1 MIIPLNS
8 DLCGMCKKVVN
19 CPCECHISDL
29 VNGFH
34 EHVFSMPTKIKVK
47 NEGPGPERVDFN
59 LMRLNKI
66 PKTLKFRIREIFKI
80 MRII

>member
-29 VNGFH
+29 MNGFH
-34 EHVFSMPTKIKVK
+34 EHIFSTPTPIKIK
-47 NEGPGPERVDFN
+47 NEGQGPERADYI
-59 LMRLNKI
+59 LMRLNKM
-66 PKTLKFRIREIFKI
+66 PKSFKFRIREIFRKLKLL
-80 MRII
+80 

>member
-1 MIIPLNS
+1 MH
-8 DLCGMCKKVVN
+8 GY
-19 CPCECHISDL
+19 
-29 VNGFH
+29 H
-34 EHVFSMPTKIKVK
+34 ENVFSMPTKIKVK
-47 NEGPGPERVDFN
+47 NEGPGPERADFI

>member
-1 MIIPLNS
+1 MIIPINS
-8 DLCGMCKKVVN
+8 DLCGMCKKVIN

-29 VNGFH
+29 MHGYH
-34 EHVFSMPTKIKVK
+34 ENVFSMPTKIKVRK
-47 NEGPGPERVDFN
+47 EGKGPERADFI

>member
-34 EHVFSMPTKIKVK
+34 ENVFSMPTKIKVR
-47 NEGPGPERVDFN
+47 NEGKGPERADYI
-59 LMRLNKI
+59 LMRLGKM
-66 PKTLKFRIREIFKI
+66 PKTLKFRIREIFK
-80 MRII
+80 RIKII

>member
-8 DLCGMCKKVVN
+8 DLCGMCKKVIN

-34 EHVFSMPTKIKVK
+34 EHVFSMPTKIKVR
-47 NEGPGPERVDFN
+47 NEGKGPERADYI
-59 LMRLNKI
+59 LMRLNKM
-66 PKTLKFRIREIFKI
+66 PKTSKYKIREIFRKLKLL
-80 MRII
+80 